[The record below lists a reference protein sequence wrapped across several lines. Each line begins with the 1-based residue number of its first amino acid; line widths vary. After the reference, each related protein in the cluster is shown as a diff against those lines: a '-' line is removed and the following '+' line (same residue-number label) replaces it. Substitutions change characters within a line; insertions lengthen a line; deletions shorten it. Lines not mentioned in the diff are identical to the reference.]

1 MASGLIVLLINKA
14 TRLSDNFLKLPKE
27 YIAEIRFGIETDT
40 MDMEGRITASSH
52 IEKLEYEKLIR
63 ILYGFK
69 GIIEQVP
76 PMFSALKHRGQP
88 LYRLARKGREVPR
101 KARTINILN
110 LEILE
115 LRQEVLTIRISCSSG
130 TYIRALAHDIGQAYG
145 TGAVLSGLRRTRIG
159 DMDVENSASPEDIA
173 RLSKIGMLAGDEGW
187 IIGLEKLFSKAPVLY
202 IKDRYAGQVKN
213 GSRLSALMLEKGGDL
228 KKGLEGNG
236 GPFAGMVSVR
246 SAGGELLAIHRIEE
260 CYDKDQK
267 PDMDKLFTKSVVIF

>member
-1 MASGLIVLLINKA
+1 MASGLMVLLINKA

-40 MDMEGRITASSH
+40 MDMEGRITASSD
-52 IEKLEYEKLIR
+52 IEELEYEKLIH
-63 ILYGFK
+63 ILYQFK
-69 GIIEQVP
+69 GSIEQVP

-101 KARTINILN
+101 KARTINIREM
-110 LEILE
+110 EILE
-115 LRQEVLTIRISCSSG
+115 LKQDILTIRIGCSSG

-159 DMDVENSASPEDIA
+159 DMDVEKSASQEDIA
-173 RLSKIGMLAGDEGW
+173 RLSKADMLTGAGGW
-187 IIGLEKLFSKAPVLY
+187 IIGLEELFSRAPVLY

-213 GSRLSALMLEKGGDL
+213 GSRLSAGMLAKSGDL
-228 KKGLEGNG
+228 QKDPEGKGS
-236 GPFAGMVSVR
+236 PFAGMVSVR
-246 SAGGELLAIHRIEE
+246 SAGGGLLAIHRIEE
-260 CYDKDQK
+260 GHDKDQK

>member
-1 MASGLIVLLINKA
+1 MASGLMILLINKA

-63 ILYGFK
+63 ILCSFK
-69 GIIEQVP
+69 GTIEQVP

-101 KARTINILN
+101 KARTINIRD

-115 LRQEVLTIRISCSSG
+115 LRQEILTIRISCSSG

-145 TGAVLSGLRRTRIG
+145 TGAVLSALRRTRIG
-159 DMDVENSASPEDIA
+159 DMDVEKAASTEDIA
-173 RLSKIGMLAGDEGW
+173 GLSKTGMLTGAGGW
-187 IIGLEKLFSKAPVLY
+187 IIGLEELFSKAPVLY

-213 GSRLSALMLEKGGDL
+213 GSPISAVMLEKEP
-228 KKGLEGNG
+228 EGNG
-236 GPFAGMVSVR
+236 SPFAGMVSVK

-260 CYDKDQK
+260 WCDKDQK
-267 PDMDKLFTKSVVIF
+267 PDLDKLFTKSVVIF

>member
-1 MASGLIVLLINKA
+1 MASGLMILLINKA

-63 ILYGFK
+63 ILCSFK
-69 GIIEQVP
+69 GTIEQVP

-101 KARTINILN
+101 KARTIDILD

-115 LRQEVLTIRISCSSG
+115 LRQEILTIRIGCSSG

-145 TGAVLSGLRRTRIG
+145 TGAVLSALRRTRIG
-159 DMDVENSASPEDIA
+159 DMDVEKAASTEDIA
-173 RLSKIGMLAGDEGW
+173 GLSKTDILTGAGGW
-187 IIGLEKLFSKAPVLY
+187 IIGLEELFSKAPVLY

-213 GSRLSALMLEKGGDL
+213 GSPISAVMLEKEP
-228 KKGLEGNG
+228 EGNG
-236 GPFAGMVSVR
+236 SPFAGMVSVK

-267 PDMDKLFTKSVVIF
+267 PEMDKLFTKSVVIF